1 MVFARACAV
10 IGLVGAVL
18 SVVGSLGAWATV
30 GSTSVTGVDRGAD
43 GWITLVLAVL
53 AAGFLAGIF
62 APKPVARVLRWFPL
76 PFAALILLVA
86 LLNIGDIAS
95 TSTEFSNQVSSD
107 TFTLSIGWGLWLV
120 LAGAIAMGVS
130 SVFLMFAP
138 MPVPAHQAPPVP
150 TAYVPGGFTAPGWH
164 PQQPYPGQHPAQ
176 PYPPQPYPGQYPAQP
191 HPPQPY
197 PGQYPVQ
204 PYPPRH
210 YPVQH
215 PPQGEPPPAPAP
227 PAWPT
232 TGPAYPGSTD
242 ADGGSSD

>member
-1 MVFARACAV
+1 MVFARACAA

-18 SVVGSLGAWATV
+18 AVVGSLGAWATI
-30 GSTSVTGVDRGAD
+30 SSSSVSGVDRGAD

-62 APKPVARVLRWFPL
+62 APKAVARVLRWFPL
-76 PFAALILLVA
+76 PFALLILLVA

-95 TSTEFSNQVSSD
+95 TNAEFTDQVSSD

-120 LAGAIAMGVS
+120 LAGAVALGVS

-138 MPVPAHQAPPVP
+138 MPVPAHLAPPVP
-150 TAYVPGGFTAPGWH
+150 RAYVPGGFAPPGWQ
-164 PQQPYPGQHPAQ
+164 PQQPYPGHYPPQPYPPQPNQWQYPPQ
-176 PYPPQPYPGQYPAQP
+176 PYPPQPYPGQ
-191 HPPQPY
+191 HPPQS
-197 PGQYPVQ
+197 
-204 PYPPRH
+204 
-210 YPVQH
+210 
-215 PPQGEPPPAPAP
+215 EPAPAPAP

-242 ADGGSSD
+242 TGGGSSD